1 MSAYKSSNYTS
12 NQSYQ
17 GGGQRLSGDRTQPRG
32 ESEYTPKAMPL
43 PSDYVIKAEE
53 IMRECHRY
61 ITSSKL
67 RNILSMVSDI
77 YNSERI
83 GEDELSEASQN
94 ALRMLQI
101 RIVYEYGRN
110 DDKFKS
116 FIRETHILDH
126 LLSVGSSRRKF
137 IDYAHYLE
145 AIVAYH
151 KFYGDK

>member
-17 GGGQRLSGDRTQPRG
+17 GGGPRFSGDRTQPRG

-43 PSDYVIKAEE
+43 SSDYVVKAEE